1 MSYMVEI
8 MEDEDGGK
16 LAFGQIPAAEYDASY
31 RTSADVCGSVC
42 VKERIDLGWLPV

>member
-16 LAFGQIPAAEYDASY
+16 LAFGQFQQQSMMPHTEQV
-31 RTSADVCGSVC
+31 RMFVGVF
-42 VKERIDLGWLPV
+42 V